1 MKHDTTVARSFGP
14 AANAYLTSSVHAQGE
29 DLKALA
35 AMVSKTPSARV
46 LDLGSGAGHATFA
59 AASSAA
65 EVVAYDLTEEM
76 LAVVKAEA
84 TRRGLT
90 NVSTQA
96 GSAEKLPFP
105 NASFD
110 WVVSRYSAHHWR
122 NLSLALAEVKRVL
135 KPGGSICFIDVAG
148 GPEPLF
154 DTWLQSIELMRDPS
168 HVRDLTEQE
177 WLTHFQAAGVHVKI
191 ERRWRLPIEFTAW
204 ITRINTPKDLVAA
217 IQSMWQAAPAEVREA
232 YSLQPDFSFELDALM
247 LVGK

>member
-1 MKHDTTVARSFGP
+1 MKHETTIAQSFGP

-29 DLKALA
+29 DLKILA
-35 AMVSKTPSARV
+35 AMVSATPSARV
-46 LDLGSGAGHATFA
+46 LDLGCGAGHAAFA

-84 TRRGLT
+84 ARRELS
-90 NVSTQA
+90 NISSQA
-96 GSAEKLPFP
+96 GSADKLPFP
-105 NASFD
+105 NASFN

-122 NLSLALAEVKRVL
+122 NLPLALAEVKRVL

-154 DTWLQSIELMRDPS
+154 DTWLQSIELLRDPS

-177 WLTHFQAAGVHVKI
+177 WLNHFKAAGLNVRI
-191 ERRWRLPIEFTAW
+191 ERRWRLPIDFTAW
-204 ITRINTPKDLVAA
+204 ITRIGTPKDHVAA
-217 IQSMWQAAPAEVREA
+217 IQSLWKAAPAEVRGA

-247 LVGK
+247 LVEK